1 MGFASKEAESMK
13 EVVITNP
20 LRTANGSFGGAFKTV
35 PAYDLARVVM
45 QRVIADAGID
55 AGALDEVIFGNIGQP
70 SEAANIARVAAI
82 YAGIPDHVPAYTV
95 QRNCAS
101 GLQAITNAYSAIQVG
116 DGELY
121 LVGGAEN
128 MSLIPYV
135 VKGAR
140 WGLKLR
146 HAEFTDALWEGLTDP
161 TCNLIMGGT
170 AENLAEQYQI
180 SRDAQDQYAVQ
191 SHKKAF
197 MATRTGKFKDEIVP
211 VEVVKRA
218 AGQEVAKESII
229 QDESINPGLTVQKAA
244 LYPTVFKKDGSVTPA
259 NACPMND
266 GAAAMLVTTAERAEK
281 LGLKPMARILGYGY
295 TGVSPAYMGIG
306 PATALPKALARAGL
320 RYDQLDLVEI
330 NEAFAAQALAVSI
343 KMTQDGHGWDWEK
356 TNVNGGAIALGH
368 PVGQSGARIVVTLL
382 HEMKRRGGRYG
393 AATLCVGGGQGG
405 AMVVERI

>member
-1 MGFASKEAESMK
+1 MK

-35 PAYDLARVVM
+35 PAYDLARIVM

-55 AGALDEVIFGNIGQP
+55 AGVLDEVIFGNIGQP

-116 DGELY
+116 DGDLY

-146 HAEFTDALWEGLTDP
+146 HSEFTDALWEGLTDP

-180 SRDAQDQYAVQ
+180 SRDAQDQFAVQ

-197 MATRTGKFKDEIVP
+197 MATRMGKFKDEIVP

-218 AGQEVAKESII
+218 AGQEVAKESIL
-229 QDESINPGLTVQKAA
+229 QDESVNPGLTVQKAA
-244 LYPTVFKKDGSVTPA
+244 LYPTVFKKDGTVTPA

-266 GAAAMLVTTAERAEK
+266 GAAAMLVTSAERAEK
-281 LGLKPMARILGYGY
+281 LGLKPLARILAYGY
-295 TGVSPAYMGIG
+295 TGVSPATMGIG
-306 PATALPKALARAGL
+306 PATALPKALDRAGL
-320 RYDQLDLVEI
+320 RYDQLELVEI
-330 NEAFAAQALAVSI
+330 NEAFAAQSLAVGI
-343 KMTQDGHGWDWEK
+343 KMIRDGHGWDWEK

-382 HEMKRRGGRYG
+382 HEMKRRGCRFG

-405 AMVVERI
+405 AIVVERT